1 MNLYEQTKQF
11 LISEDF
17 RFQERISENNKFIV
31 SKVEGENVT
40 INCFIH
46 FFENKNILICFSEL
60 PFKVQKEKRTEIIG
74 YLSRL
79 NNELMI
85 TNFLISEINGTIR
98 LKSVLYQDS
107 SISIDTFR
115 KFFFTNFSTLDL
127 YTPKIMAK
135 LFSSSKDL
143 LLPAQS
149 KLNLN

>member
-60 PFKVQKEKRTEIIG
+60 PFRIQKEKRTEIISF
-74 YLSRL
+74 LSSL

-85 TNFLISEINGTIR
+85 TNFLISEVNGTIR

-107 SISIDTFR
+107 SISVETFR

-127 YTPKIMAK
+127 YAPKIMAK
-135 LFSSSKDL
+135 LISSSKDL
-143 LLPAQS
+143 LLPEHN